1 MLVFSVSAG
10 FFLLFLILTG
20 TPFNR
25 KFQVSGVRSWILYPA
40 GSNAGLSD
48 FTNGG

>member
-1 MLVFSVSAG
+1 MLVFSVSTG

-20 TPFNR
+20 APFNL
-25 KFQVSGVRSWILYPA
+25 KFQISGVRSWILYPA
-40 GSNAGLSD
+40 GLNAGLSD